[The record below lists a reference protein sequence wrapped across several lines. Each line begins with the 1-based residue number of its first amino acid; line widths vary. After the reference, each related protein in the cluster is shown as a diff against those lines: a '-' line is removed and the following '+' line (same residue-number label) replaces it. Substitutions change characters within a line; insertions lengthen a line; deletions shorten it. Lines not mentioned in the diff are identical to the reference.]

1 MKTLPEHLIS
11 ACWSMEV
18 EHLRADNDSLYRE
31 LERLS
36 LENASLRRQ
45 LGTTTAHAA
54 TPEAAAEPFPPPKA
68 SPEAEREATEVL
80 AADAA
85 DSPGV
90 GAAKVVEIETEAA
103 KIDDE

>member
-1 MKTLPEHLIS
+1 
-11 ACWSMEV
+11 MEV

-45 LGTTTAHAA
+45 LGTTTAHAASA

-90 GAAKVVEIETEAA
+90 GAAKVGDIETEAA
-103 KIDDE
+103 KIDGE